1 MRSGFSFGRS
11 IVLALGVG
19 LLAGS
24 ISTATT
30 PAQFSARGPG
40 GGGALFAP
48 SFSPYTNGEMYLAC
62 DMSEVFHSTNFGAN
76 WSVTDF
82 RQIQGGRQAI
92 VQFTSDP
99 RVLYT
104 IDLSDDLMTPTRSLD
119 SGATWQQ
126 LTNEPTGGGA
136 FALFADPAGTNR
148 LIVSDYTTVYLS
160 TDGGKSFSSKFTYS
174 PASGNG
180 CLLAGAFFDGTN
192 IFVGTSAGLLV
203 SSNNGTSF
211 ALANVSGIPS
221 TQAMFSF
228 AGAKQGGVTRFLCV
242 ALNASD
248 VYPGMDIEGYYGSY
262 QSVYGLDWGQSSWA
276 VRTSGILAGHEPV
289 FVAMARN
296 DTGTAYVAGQQSSID
311 YPVLY
316 KSSNGGVNWSP
327 VLLITNNQNVYTG
340 WAGNGGDRDW
350 SYG

>member
-1 MRSGFSFGRS
+1 
-11 IVLALGVG
+11 
-19 LLAGS
+19 
-24 ISTATT
+24 
-30 PAQFSARGPG
+30 
-40 GGGALFAP
+40 
-48 SFSPYTNGEMYLAC
+48 
-62 DMSEVFHSTNFGAN
+62 
-76 WSVTDF
+76 
-82 RQIQGGRQAI
+82 
-92 VQFTSDP
+92 
-99 RVLYT
+99 
-104 IDLSDDLMTPTRSLD
+104 
-119 SGATWQQ
+119 
-126 LTNEPTGGGA
+126 
-136 FALFADPAGTNR
+136 
-148 LIVSDYTTVYLS
+148 LS

-174 PASGNG
+174 PAAGNG

-350 SYG
+350 SYGAGALGLAVSPLDSSKVMYTDLGFAHLSTNGGAFWRQVYVSPSDQNTTNAATPRGKAYHSIGLENTSCWQVMWSDSNHLV